1 MPAGKR
7 RRDAGAAA
15 DGPPAAREGT
25 APPSK
30 RRRCVVAAAAPP
42 LDGGHGRSSARGS
55 RHSGAPE
62 PTSPAV
68 GAEQGGGGAASG
80 ASRKELRRAARR
92 EQIYKKITSE
102 AARIDRS
109 QEQGPDAPHHDRK
122 AGTGDFWRKRRER
135 GRSTLFVGG
144 LPPDTTTRAV
154 SEFFA
159 PFGQVRHVRRPP
171 PRKGRTRG
179 AVTMA
184 YVELGSPQEA
194 AAAARELNG
203 SDFEGYRLR
212 VNAAN
217 DKQERARAVDRRE
230 GLQSLTKT
238 QRPRK
243 GQVSGMLEKAGER
256 KPRPKRRRVVVVGD

>member
-30 RRRCVVAAAAPP
+30 RRRCVVAAA
-42 LDGGHGRSSARGS
+42 
-55 RHSGAPE
+55 E